1 MGRWEDEP
9 SATGD
14 VEALRAEFRKRLYP
28 GLRYEPIAPIGTET
42 VYCHQNRGDEP
53 HVWGPLELPTYPPSP
68 EGEALRDLRVELGLG
83 LREAA
88 RVLGLS
94 ALELANLERGRAR
107 CEWYVAGARLRLY
120 SIKREGMA
128 RDPRG
133 QVP

>member
-42 VYCHQNRGDEP
+42 VYCHQNTGDEP
-53 HVWGPLELPTYPPSP
+53 HLWGALELPTYPPSP
-68 EGEALRDLRVELGLG
+68 EGEALQELRMQLGLG
-83 LREAA
+83 VRDAA
-88 RVLGLS
+88 HALGLS
-94 ALELANLERGRAR
+94 VVEYCNLERGRAR
-107 CEWYVAGARLRLY
+107 CDW
-120 SIKREGMA
+120 SIVGGLLIGQWMHLGRMA